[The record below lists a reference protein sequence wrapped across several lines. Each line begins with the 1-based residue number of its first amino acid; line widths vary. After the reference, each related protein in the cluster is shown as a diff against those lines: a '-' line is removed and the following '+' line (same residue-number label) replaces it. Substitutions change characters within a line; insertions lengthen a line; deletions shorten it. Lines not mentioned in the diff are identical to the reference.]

1 MKERK
6 TLVRVKDLKKYF
18 QVSSKTLFDDAT
30 YVKANDGITLDIKEG
45 ETLGLVGESGSG
57 KSTLGRTLL
66 QLISQTAGTTYY
78 YGKTLEEVAPRYVLQ
93 TIKNLEKDVKSLES
107 CRIDRRK
114 MKSQLEKAQDEAE
127 IKKAKQRFD
136 EIDAKIDNFFD
147 TTVKIFGGLVFSE
160 DLSITS
166 KVVGEWYTV
175 RGEIIKTTKNLN
187 MEELSLSALAEKNE
201 ENSNRGVKVK
211 QKIQA
216 LNDQLKT
223 QEAQLA
229 KVQVKINDIR
239 KTAVE
244 NEKYERY
251 EARKDSGIDLT
262 RLNEKEMRT
271 LRTELQIIF
280 QDPYSSL
287 DPRMTVAQI
296 IGEALVAHGM
306 YKKNTQKLTDYI
318 AEVMEE
324 SGLQSYMMHRYP
336 HEFSGGQRQ
345 RIGIARALAVNPKF
359 IVADEAVSA
368 LDVSIQSQIINL
380 MKELR
385 ETRDLTYL
393 FISHDLGVV
402 RYLSD
407 RIAVMYLGD
416 IVELAATNNIFN
428 DTAHPYT
435 EALLG
440 AIPTTEV
447 ETRGQILPLEG
458 DVPSPVNPPSGCK
471 FHTRCKYA
479 TEKCKVDIPEFRE
492 IRENHFVAC
501 HYPLGGEKVV

>member
-1 MKERK
+1 MKHSE

-18 QVSSKTLFDDAT
+18 QVSSKTLFEDAS
-30 YVKANDGITLDIKEG
+30 YVKANDGVTLDIMKG

-57 KSTLGRTLL
+57 KSTLGRVLL
-66 QLISQTAGTTYY
+66 QLYKETAGATYY
-78 YGKTLEEVAPRYVLQ
+78 YGKTLEEVAPKYVYK
-93 TIKNLEKDVKSLES
+93 TIKDLEKDVKSLEAN
-107 CRIDRRK
+107 RIDRRK
-114 MKSQLEKAQDEAE
+114 LKSQLEKAQDPKEVRKLQE
-127 IKKAKQRFD
+127 KFD
-136 EIDAKIDNFFD
+136 AVDKKIDDFFD

-160 DLSITS
+160 DLSLTS
-166 KVVGEWYTV
+166 KTVLQWYEI
-175 RGEIIKTTKNLN
+175 RGKIIDTEKKLVSD
-187 MEELSLSALAEKNE
+187 ELMIEALAETNE
-201 ENSNRGVKVK
+201 ENSAKGTKAKDRIKKYKEEIKTLEASLNTV
-211 QKIQA
+211 QKSMDA
-216 LNDQLKT
+216 
-223 QEAQLA
+223 
-229 KVQVKINDIR
+229 IR
-239 KTAVE
+239 ETAVTH
-244 NEKYERY
+244 EKYERY
-251 EARKDSGIDLT
+251 EARRDSGIDLT
-262 RLNEKEMRT
+262 RLSEPEMRS
-271 LRTELQIIF
+271 LRVDLQIIF

-306 YKKNTQKLTDYI
+306 YRKNTQKLTDYI
-318 AEVMEE
+318 AKVMKE
-324 SGLQSYMMHRYP
+324 SGLQPYMMHRYP

-380 MKELR
+380 MQELKEDR
-385 ETRDLTYL
+385 GLTYL

-416 IVELAATNNIFN
+416 IVELATTDNIFN
-428 DTAHPYT
+428 NTAHPYT
-435 EALLG
+435 EALLE

-447 ETRGQILPLEG
+447 ETRGQIKPLEG

-479 TEKCKVDIPEFRE
+479 TEKCKTEVPQFRE
-492 IRENHFVAC
+492 IQDGHFVAC
-501 HYPLGGEKVV
+501 HFPLSGE

>member
-1 MKERK
+1 MKDRK
-6 TLVRVKDLKKYF
+6 TLIRVKDLKKYF
-18 QVSSKTLFDDAT
+18 LVSSKTLFDEAT
-30 YVKANDGITLDIKEG
+30 YVKANDGITLEIKEG

-57 KSTLGRTLL
+57 KSTLGRVLL
-66 QLISQTAGTTYY
+66 QLYEQTAGTTYY
-78 YGKTLEEVAPRYVLQ
+78 YGRTLEEIAPNYVLK
-93 TIKNLEKDVKSLES
+93 TIRNLERDVKALEAN
-107 CRIDRRK
+107 RIDRRK
-114 MKSQLEKAQDEAE
+114 MKSQLEKAQEESE
-127 IKKAKQRFD
+127 INKAQERFD
-136 EIDAKIDNFFD
+136 AVDKKIDDFFD

-166 KVVGEWYTV
+166 KAVLDWYTV
-175 RGEIIKTTKNLN
+175 RGKIIDAKKKLSL
-187 MEELSLSALAEKNE
+187 EELTLGALAEKGE
-201 ENSNRGVKVK
+201 ESSNRGQKVK
-211 QKIQA
+211 ERIQK
-216 LNDQLKT
+216 LKDQINIEETNLS
-223 QEAQLA
+223 
-229 KVQVKINDIR
+229 KVQLRIDEIR
-239 KTAVE
+239 KTAVSH
-244 NEKYERY
+244 EKYERY

-262 RLNEKEMRT
+262 RLSEKEMRI
-271 LRTELQIIF
+271 LRTDLQIIF

-345 RIGIARALAVNPKF
+345 RIGIARALAVNPRF

-380 MKELR
+380 MRELR
-385 ETRDLTYL
+385 ETRGLTYL

-416 IVELAATNNIFN
+416 IVELADTSAIFN
-428 DTAHPYT
+428 NTAHPYT
-435 EALLG
+435 EALLK
-440 AIPTTEV
+440 AIPTTDV
-447 ETRGQILPLEG
+447 ANRGEIVPLDG

-471 FHTRCKYA
+471 FHTRCPYA
-479 TEKCKVDIPEFRE
+479 TEKCKTVVPEFRE

-501 HYPLGGEKVV
+501 HYPLGGE

>member
-1 MKERK
+1 MKDSK
-6 TLVRVKDLKKYF
+6 TLIRVKDLKKYF
-18 QVSSKTLFDDAT
+18 RVSSKTLFDDAT
-30 YVKANDGITLDIKEG
+30 YVRANDGITLDIKEG

-57 KSTLGRTLL
+57 KSTLGRVLL
-66 QLISQTAGTTYY
+66 QLYEETAGTIYY
-78 YGKTLEEVAPRYVLQ
+78 YGTTLEEIAPKYVIK
-93 TIKNLEKDVKSLES
+93 TIRNLEKDVKDLEAN
-107 CRIDRRK
+107 RIDRRK
-114 MKSQLEKAQDEAE
+114 RKSQLEKAQDESE
-127 IKKAKQRFD
+127 VKKAQERFN
-136 EIDAKIDNFFD
+136 EIDQKIDVFFD
-147 TTVKIFGGLVFSE
+147 TTVKIFGGLIFSE

-166 KVVGEWYTV
+166 KTVEDWYKI
-175 RGEIIKTTKNLN
+175 RGNIIDTAKKLS
-187 MEELSLSALAEKNE
+187 MENLSLSALEEKNE
-201 ENSNRGVKVK
+201 QDSKKGLKVK
-211 QKIQA
+211 QKIQS
-216 LNDQLKT
+216 LTETHKT
-223 QEAQLA
+223 QEAQLT
-229 KVQVKINDIR
+229 KVQHRIDEIRETAINH
-239 KTAVE
+239 
-244 NEKYERY
+244 EKYARY

-262 RLNEKEMRT
+262 RLDEKEMRT
-271 LRTELQIIF
+271 LRTDLQIIF

-296 IGEALVAHGM
+296 VGEALVAHGK
-306 YKKNTQKLTDYI
+306 YRKNTQKLTDYI

-324 SGLQSYMMHRYP
+324 SGLQPYMMHRYP

-385 ETRDLTYL
+385 ETRGLTYM

-416 IVELAATNNIFN
+416 IVELAATDAIFN
-428 DTAHPYT
+428 NTAHPYT
-435 EALLG
+435 EALLA
-440 AIPTTEV
+440 AIPTTEAA
-447 ETRGQILPLEG
+447 TRGEIIPLDG

-479 TEKCKVDIPEFRE
+479 TEKCKVVVPEFRE
-492 IRENHFVAC
+492 IRENQYVAC
-501 HYPLGGEKVV
+501 HYPLGGE

>member
-1 MKERK
+1 MKNRE
-6 TLVRVKDLKKYF
+6 TLIRVKDLKKYF
-18 QVSSKTLFDDAT
+18 LVSSKTLFDDAT

-57 KSTLGRTLL
+57 KSTLGRVLL
-66 QLISQTAGTTYY
+66 QLYEQTAGTTYY
-78 YGKTLEEVAPRYVLQ
+78 YGKTLEEVAPKYVMN
-93 TIKNLEKDVKSLES
+93 TIKNLEKDVKSLEAN
-107 CRIDRRK
+107 RIDRRK
-114 MKSQLEKAQDEAE
+114 MKSQLEKAQEEKE
-127 IKKAKQRFD
+127 IKKAQQRFD
-136 EIDAKIDNFFD
+136 EVDKKIDVFFD

-160 DLSITS
+160 DLSVTS
-166 KVVGEWYTV
+166 KVVEEWYKL
-175 RGEIIKTTKNLN
+175 RGDIIDLKKKIKR
-187 MEELSLSALAEKNE
+187 EELILSALAEKNE
-201 ENSNRGVKVK
+201 DTSKKG
-211 QKIQA
+211 I
-216 LNDQLKT
+216 KT
-223 QEAQLA
+223 QEKIQTFTDSLKNLETKLA
-229 KVQVKINDIR
+229 NVQSRIDEIR
-239 KTAVE
+239 KTAISH
-244 NEKYERY
+244 EKYQRY

-262 RLNEKEMRT
+262 RLSESEMRT
-271 LRTELQIIF
+271 LRTDLQIIF

-306 YKKNTQKLTDYI
+306 YKNNTQKLTDYI

-324 SGLQSYMMHRYP
+324 SGLQPYMMHRYP

-380 MKELR
+380 LKDLR
-385 ETRDLTYL
+385 EERNLTYM

-416 IVELAATNNIFN
+416 IVEVAATDSIFN

-435 EALLG
+435 EALLK
-440 AIPTTEV
+440 AIPTTDAHSRGEV
-447 ETRGQILPLEG
+447 LPLEG
-458 DVPSPVNPPSGCK
+458 DVPSPVNPPPGCK

-479 TEKCKVDIPEFRE
+479 TEKCRTVVPELRE

-501 HYPLGGEKVV
+501 HYPLGGE

>member
-1 MKERK
+1 MKREK
-6 TLVRVKDLKKYF
+6 TLIRVKDLKKYF
-18 QVSSKTLFDDAT
+18 RVSSKTLFDDAT
-30 YVKANDGITLDIKEG
+30 YVKANDGITLEIKEG

-57 KSTLGRTLL
+57 KSTLGRVLL
-66 QLISQTAGTTYY
+66 QLYEQTAGTTYY
-78 YGKTLEEVAPRYVLQ
+78 YGRTLEEIAPKYVIN
-93 TIKNLEKDVKSLES
+93 TIKNLEKDVKGLEAN
-107 CRIDRRK
+107 RIDRRK
-114 MKSQLEKAQDEAE
+114 MKSQLEKAQSEE
-127 IKKAKQRFD
+127 EKKKAQERFD
-136 EIDAKIDNFFD
+136 EVDKKIDAFFD

-166 KVVGEWYTV
+166 KAVGDWYKV
-175 RGEIIKTTKNLN
+175 RKDIIETSKKLNL
-187 MEELSLSALAEKNE
+187 EELSLSALAEKN
-201 ENSNRGVKVK
+201 NQDSNKG
-211 QKIQA
+211 QKIQNRIQS
-216 LNDQLKT
+216 LKDTLKT
-223 QEAQLA
+223 QETKLA
-229 KVQVKINDIR
+229 DIKLRIDEVR
-239 KTAVE
+239 KTAITH
-244 NEKYERY
+244 EKYERY
-251 EARKDSGIDLT
+251 EARRDSGIDLT
-262 RLNEKEMRT
+262 RLSEKEMRV
-271 LRTELQIIF
+271 LRTDLQIIF

-296 IGEALVAHGM
+296 VGEALVAHGM

-318 AEVMEE
+318 SQVMEE
-324 SGLQSYMMHRYP
+324 SGLQPYMMHRYP

-345 RIGIARALAVNPKF
+345 RIGIARALAVNPTF

-385 ETRDLTYL
+385 ETRNLTYL

-416 IVELAATNNIFN
+416 IVELASTDDIFN
-428 DTAHPYT
+428 QTAHPYT
-435 EALLG
+435 EALLK

-447 ETRGQILPLEG
+447 ETRGEILPLEG

-479 TEKCKVDIPEFRE
+479 TEKCKNVVPEFRE
-492 IRENHFVAC
+492 IRDNQFVAC
-501 HYPLGGEKVV
+501 HYPLGGE

>member
-1 MKERK
+1 MSNRE

-18 QVSSKTLFDDAT
+18 QVTSKTLFDEAT
-30 YVKANDGITLDIKEG
+30 YVKANDGITLDIKKG

-57 KSTLGRTLL
+57 KSTLGRVLL
-66 QLISQTAGTTYY
+66 QLYEQTDGATYY
-78 YGKTLEEVAPRYVLQ
+78 YGKTIAEVAPKYVFE
-93 TIKNLEKDVKSLES
+93 TIRNLERDVKGLEAN
-107 CRIDRRK
+107 RIDRRK
-114 MKSQLEKAQDEAE
+114 LKAQLEKAQEEKE
-127 IKKAKQRFD
+127 IKKAQERFD
-136 EIDAKIDNFFD
+136 AVDKKIDNFFD

-160 DLSITS
+160 DLSLTS
-166 KVVGEWYTV
+166 KTVGEWYTL
-175 RGEIIKTTKNLN
+175 RGKIIELN
-187 MEELSLSALAEKNE
+187 KKLNTEVLGLEALKEKNQE
-201 ENSNRGVKVK
+201 DTNKGLKVK
-211 QKIQA
+211 ENIQN
-216 LNDQLKT
+216 LTDQLKT
-223 QEAQLA
+223 EETKLE
-229 KVQVKINDIR
+229 KVNNQIAEIR
-239 KTAVE
+239 KTAE
-244 NEKYERY
+244 TNEKFERY
-251 EARKDSGIDLT
+251 EARLDSGIDLT
-262 RLNEKEMRT
+262 RLNEAEMRS
-271 LRTELQIIF
+271 LRTDLQIIF

-318 AEVMEE
+318 AQVMEE
-324 SGLQSYMMHRYP
+324 SGLQPYMMHRYP

-380 MKELR
+380 MKDLR

-416 IVELAATNNIFN
+416 IVELADTSSIFE

-435 EALLG
+435 EALLK
-440 AIPTTEV
+440 AIPTTDAS
-447 ETRGQILPLEG
+447 TRGEIRPLEG

-471 FHTRCKYA
+471 FHTRCRYA
-479 TEKCKVDIPEFRE
+479 TEKCKQVVPEFRE
-492 IRENHFVAC
+492 IKDNHFVAC
-501 HYPLGGEKVV
+501 HYPLGVK